1 MGPRFFDTVWL
12 WACSRACVCVCVC
25 ACVCVC
31 CRGGLS
37 LHLGCSVFFFM
48 WVIEPFTRTSGH
60 HSGLVEN
67 GAATP
72 FRPRTLG
79 YTCRLEVSCN
89 KCFNTY
95 IKNRMVRSKSWICG
109 NPKGCFR
116 TVMDITQVSMGERVY
131 CCLDEQKEE
140 DSRVFGG

>member
-12 WACSRACVCVCVC
+12 WACSHACVCVCVR
-25 ACVCVC
+25 ACVLP
-31 CRGGLS
+31 GG
-37 LHLGCSVFFFM
+37 HQFTLGLFRFLFM

-131 CCLDEQKEE
+131 CYLDEQEGE